1 MAEEISGYA
10 ALFGVETVI
19 AGLFRERIAP
29 GAFRDTIARD
39 DVRASFNHNLDQLL
53 GRKSAGT
60 LRLSED
66 VRGLRY
72 VITINDKDPVAIGVA
87 AKIARRDVSGS
98 SFWFEPVSDDDE
110 QWERGAS
117 GQLPL
122 RTLLKVK
129 LIEAGPVALPAYA
142 QTTVSVSDTRSP
154 EALALP
160 RSETGGRLTL
170 DGCGGAARD
179 DSAMV
184 GDHNISQTST
194 YLRLTLDGC
203 GGAARDD
210 SAMVGDHNISQ
221 TSTYLAATG
230 GGDAEAMA
238 AFDRAMGRTSASP
251 QQVSQSASSDHA
263 ALAAETLSGAI
274 H

>member
-194 YLRLTLDGC
+194 YL
-203 GGAARDD
+203 
-210 SAMVGDHNISQ
+210 
-221 TSTYLAATG
+221 AATG